1 MMRDENQNMVI
12 HKVRQ
17 ALGKPADGGTP
28 PALFHLPPDDLDVRL
43 AAYRDRSANELED
56 LIDELSI
63 RAEAVNMPV
72 SVVPDLAAAGDAI
85 RQLVLDKSP
94 EWGSEKRLVAW
105 DHPLLNDLHL
115 DKRLAGDRVPV
126 TVTRL
131 VDGQDSDKERDR
143 LRNEVEA
150 AYIGVTS
157 ADFVVAH
164 TATMVM
170 RSHPGHLR
178 SVSLVPSIH
187 ICVAYTDQ
195 VLANLEELYTRL
207 QWDPEEKDK
216 GLTNCMTFIS
226 APSKTGDI
234 ELVMVNGAH
243 GPREV
248 HLVLISHSA

>member
-1 MMRDENQNMVI
+1 MRDQNHNI
-12 HKVRQ
+12 FIRNVRQ
-17 ALGKPADGGTP
+17 ALGKPADGGP
-28 PALFHLPPDDLDVRL
+28 SPSLFHMPPDDLDSRL
-43 AAYRDRSANELED
+43 TAYRDRSARKQEKR
-56 LIDELSI
+56 IDELSA

-72 SVVPDLAAAGDAI
+72 SVVPDIAAAAGAI
-85 RQLVLDKSP
+85 RQLVLEKSP

-105 DHPLLNDLHL
+105 DHPLIHDLHL
-115 DKRLAGDRVPV
+115 DERLSNDKVPV
-126 TVTRL
+126 TVTRMAE
-131 VDGQDSDKERDR
+131 GQDSDSERDR
-143 LRNEVEA
+143 LRKEVEA

-187 ICVAYTDQ
+187 VCVIYTDQ
-195 VLANLEELYTRL
+195 LLADLEELYTRL

-248 HLVLISHSA
+248 HLLLISRST